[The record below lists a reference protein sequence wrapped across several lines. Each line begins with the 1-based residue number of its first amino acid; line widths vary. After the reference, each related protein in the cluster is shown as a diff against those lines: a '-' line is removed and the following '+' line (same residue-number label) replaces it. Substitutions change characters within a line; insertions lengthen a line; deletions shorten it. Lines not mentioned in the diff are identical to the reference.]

1 MIREAFF
8 SVWFMVSSTPLIE
21 SFSNLNRA
29 RTSCYDGQSFAI
41 VSGRRRSTDRITFQL
56 WTRKVDRAGK
66 ERRTFDVTKQNQL
79 GWFVIIF
86 QRLTDYGKKKK
97 RILTAHHD
105 EIVIIFGGF
114 HGLETLAQQR
124 HLLLGERERVEQAH
138 ERQKLRPRAHLSEAR
153 PQIRVRAD
161 GRDRQVV
168 RHFFP
173 ASHVRKREKKETG
186 YIERKVLNEISI
198 WRKEGVEF
206 NPSDSSPLI
215 VGKLSPRVN

>member
-1 MIREAFF
+1 ME
-8 SVWFMVSSTPLIE
+8 
-21 SFSNLNRA
+21 
-29 RTSCYDGQSFAI
+29 
-41 VSGRRRSTDRITFQL
+41 
-56 WTRKVDRAGK
+56 
-66 ERRTFDVTKQNQL
+66 
-79 GWFVIIF
+79 
-86 QRLTDYGKKKK
+86 KKRK

-153 PQIRVRAD
+153 PQIRIRAD

-173 ASHVRKREKKETG
+173 ASTKEREKRNWLYREK
-186 YIERKVLNEISI
+186 S
-198 WRKEGVEF
+198 VE
-206 NPSDSSPLI
+206 
-215 VGKLSPRVN
+215 

>member
-1 MIREAFF
+1 MLRWTIFRNRFGKK
-8 SVWFMVSSTPLIE
+8 T
-21 SFSNLNRA
+21 LNRSDNFPIMNA
-29 RTSCYDGQSFAI
+29 QSGSSGKGETYFRCYKTK
-41 VSGRRRSTDRITFQL
+41 STWLICYNISKTYRL
-56 WTRKVDRAGK
+56 W
-66 ERRTFDVTKQNQL
+66 
-79 GWFVIIF
+79 
-86 QRLTDYGKKKK
+86 KKKN

-186 YIERKVLNEISI
+186 YIERRVLNEISI
-198 WRKEGVEF
+198 
-206 NPSDSSPLI
+206 
-215 VGKLSPRVN
+215 